1 MGEVTFHCTL
11 SLFKNNN
18 LFLLTY
24 TQILDWHE
32 KPVQGQ
38 TLRLMLAPHQWRKK
52 KVDKD
57 SYRTGRLCMTSMAV
71 TVVPVVGRLKW
82 NDSTGF
88 RFPPANTAHQ
98 VSGSNKKNFTIEQHA
113 LGTNAEKTTVLSC
126 HRCLINNGFKACYSI
141 VSVYNLATPKYARAF
156 VHQTGLWTLKSNSV
170 PINWQ

>member
-32 KPVQGQ
+32 KP
-38 TLRLMLAPHQWRKK
+38 
-52 KVDKD
+52 
-57 SYRTGRLCMTSMAV
+57 AV

-126 HRCLINNGFKACYSI
+126 HRCLINNNFKACYSI
-141 VSVYNLATPKYARAF
+141 VSVYNLVTPKYARAF
-156 VHQTGLWTLKSNSV
+156 VHQTGLWTLWSLIQYPLIGNNSYSKIV
-170 PINWQ
+170 